1 MASVVYWCCQ
11 TNSLSSTIS
20 LRIMDNAF
28 EVTIQ
33 RLKLIENHAIR
44 ASERISDANAQGWL
58 GEIRNAASEV
68 RANVEANKDFLAKPL
83 PGLYKSGLK

>member
-1 MASVVYWCCQ
+1 
-11 TNSLSSTIS
+11 
-20 LRIMDNAF
+20 MDNAF